1 MERKQACSRVTTF
14 PLCLCRAAAHPGFP
28 ESPAS
33 GTVDP
38 GLGTSNRARPL
49 PTSAAKIHNI
59 QKNHDIEVWLE
70 EFMKHLDLPLARR
83 SLIKGAGLGLG
94 AGMVGAL
101 AGATAAPQAAAAATP
116 EGGEIWSSEYWTK
129 KGDIPLW
136 MFRKRVGA
144 PKAGEPSR
152 PVLFFVHGS
161 SVTSRSFDLN
171 VPGHGEYSVMNEFAR
186 YGFDCWTMD
195 HENYGKSG
203 RTSGNSDIASGVEDL
218 KAAVE
223 VVARETGRQK
233 YHFLGESSGALRAG
247 AYAMVAPER
256 ADRLVLAAFTYKGE
270 GSPTL
275 TKRAEQV
282 DYYRTH
288 NMRKRDREMIRSIAT
303 RDKPGTSDAAAV
315 EALADAEMPFGDQIP
330 TGTYLDMTA
339 NLPVVHPQKVQSPV
353 LLVRGEFDG
362 IATVAD
368 LEEFFNLLPNG
379 DRQFIIL
386 PGTAHSVALATN
398 RQLFW
403 HVTRAFLTMPTPIA
417 T

>member
-1 MERKQACSRVTTF
+1 MT
-14 PLCLCRAAAHPGFP
+14 H
-28 ESPAS
+28 S
-33 GTVDP
+33 G
-38 GLGTSNRARPL
+38 
-49 PTSAAKIHNI
+49 H
-59 QKNHDIEVWLE
+59 
-70 EFMKHLDLPLARR
+70 PLARR
-83 SLIKGAGLGLG
+83 TVIKGIG
-94 AGMVGAL
+94 AGVA
-101 AGATAAPQAAAAATP
+101 AGAAAAMPARAATAVAT
-116 EGGEIWSSEYWTK
+116 EGGEIWSSEYWAR
-129 KGDIPLW
+129 KGDVPLW
-136 MFRKRVGA
+136 MFRKRLGA
-144 PKAGEPSR
+144 PKPGEAAR

-161 SVTSRSFDLN
+161 SVTSRVFDLN

-186 YGFDCWTMD
+186 HGFDCWTMD

-218 KAAVE
+218 KAAAE
-223 VVARETGRQK
+223 VITRETGQQK
-233 YHFLGESSGALRAG
+233 FHFLGESSGALRAG

-256 ADRLVLAAFTYKGE
+256 ADRLVFAAFTYKGE

-275 TKRAEQV
+275 TKRAEQLE
-282 DYYRTH
+282 YYRSH

-303 RDKPGTSDAAAV
+303 RDKPGTSDPAAV
-315 EALADAEMPFGDQIP
+315 EALADAEMPFGDQVP

-339 NLPVVHPQKVQSPV
+339 NLPVVHPEKVLSPV
-353 LLVRGEFDG
+353 LLVRGEYDG

-379 DRQFIIL
+379 DRQFVIL

>member
-1 MERKQACSRVTTF
+1 MKNLDHHLPR
-14 PLCLCRAAAHPGFP
+14 RA
-28 ESPAS
+28 
-33 GTVDP
+33 V
-38 GLGTSNRARPL
+38 
-49 PTSAAKIHNI
+49 
-59 QKNHDIEVWLE
+59 
-70 EFMKHLDLPLARR
+70 
-83 SLIKGAGLGLG
+83 IKGAGLGLV
-94 AGMVGAL
+94 AGGIAGAL
-101 AGATAAPQAAAAATP
+101 LAQDAAAETAPA
-116 EGGEIWSSEYWTK
+116 GEIWSSEYWAK

-136 MFRKRVGA
+136 MYRKRVGE
-144 PKAGEPSR
+144 PKPGEPAR

-161 SVTSRSFDLN
+161 SVSSRVFDLS

-203 RTSGNSDIASGVEDL
+203 RPSGNADIASGVEDL

-223 VVARETGRQK
+223 VVTHETGLK
-233 YHFLGESSGALRAG
+233 KFHFLGESSGALRAG

-256 ADRLVLAAFTYKGE
+256 ADRLVFAAFTYKGE

-275 TKRAEQV
+275 TKRAEQLA
-282 DYYRTH
+282 YYRSH
-288 NMRKRDREMIRSIAT
+288 NMRKRDRDMIRSIAT

-315 EALADAEMPFGDQIP
+315 EALADVEMQFGDQVP

-339 NLPVVHPQKVQSPV
+339 NLPVVKPEKVLSPV
-353 LLVRGEFDG
+353 LLVRGEYDG

-379 DRQFIIL
+379 DRQFVIL

>member
-1 MERKQACSRVTTF
+1 MANS
-14 PLCLCRAAAHPGFP
+14 HH
-28 ESPAS
+28 S
-33 GTVDP
+33 
-38 GLGTSNRARPL
+38 LG
-49 PTSAAKIHNI
+49 
-59 QKNHDIEVWLE
+59 
-70 EFMKHLDLPLARR
+70 RR
-83 SLIKGAGLGLG
+83 TLIKGAGLGLM
-94 AGMVGAL
+94 AGGLAAAL
-101 AGATAAPQAAAAATP
+101 PAAGADAAIS
-116 EGGEIWSSEYWTK
+116 ESGEIWSSEYWAK
-129 KGDIPLW
+129 KGDVPLW

-161 SVTSRSFDLN
+161 SVTSRTFDLT

-223 VVARETGRQK
+223 VVSRETGRQK
-233 YHFLGESSGALRAG
+233 FHFLGESSGALRAG
-247 AYAMVAPER
+247 AYAMAAPEHI
-256 ADRLVLAAFTYKGE
+256 DRLVFAAFTYKGE

-275 TKRAEQV
+275 TKRAEQLE
-282 DYYRTH
+282 YYRSH
-288 NMRKRDREMIRSIAT
+288 NMRKRDRDMIRSIAT
-303 RDKPGTSDAAAV
+303 RDKPGTSDVAAV
-315 EALADAEMPFGDQIP
+315 EALADAEMQFGDQVP

-339 NLPVVHPQKVQSPV
+339 NLPVVLPDKVLAPV
-353 LLVRGEFDG
+353 LLVRGEYDG

-368 LEEFFNLLPNG
+368 LEAFFNLLPNG

-386 PGTAHSVALATN
+386 PGTAHSVTLATN

-403 HVTRAFLTMPTPIA
+403 HVAQAFLTMPTPIA

>member
-1 MERKQACSRVTTF
+1 MTDFDR
-14 PLCLCRAAAHPGFP
+14 
-28 ESPAS
+28 
-33 GTVDP
+33 
-38 GLGTSNRARPL
+38 
-49 PTSAAKIHNI
+49 
-59 QKNHDIEVWLE
+59 
-70 EFMKHLDLPLARR
+70 PLARR
-83 SLIKGAGLGLG
+83 AVIKAAGLGLV
-94 AGMVGAL
+94 AGTL
-101 AGATAAPQAAAAATP
+101 ANAAPARSAEA
-116 EGGEIWSSEYWTK
+116 GEIWSSEYWAK
-129 KGDIPLW
+129 KGDVPLW
-136 MFRKRVGA
+136 MYRKRLGA

-161 SVTSRSFDLN
+161 SVSSRVFDLT

-186 YGFDCWTMD
+186 HGFDCWTMD

-203 RTSGNSDIASGVEDL
+203 RTSGNADIASGVEDL

-233 YHFLGESSGALRAG
+233 FHFLGESSGALRAG

-256 ADRLVLAAFTYKGE
+256 ADRLVFAAFTYKGE

-275 TKRAEQV
+275 TKRAEQLA
-282 DYYRTH
+282 YFRSH
-288 NMRKRDREMIRSIAT
+288 NMRKRDRDMIRSIAT
-303 RDKPGTSDAAAV
+303 RDKPGTSDASAV
-315 EALADAEMPFGDQIP
+315 EALADAEMQFGDQVP

-339 NLPVVHPQKVQSPV
+339 NLPVVQPQKVLSPV
-353 LLVRGEFDG
+353 LLVRGEYDG

-379 DRQFIIL
+379 DRQFVIL